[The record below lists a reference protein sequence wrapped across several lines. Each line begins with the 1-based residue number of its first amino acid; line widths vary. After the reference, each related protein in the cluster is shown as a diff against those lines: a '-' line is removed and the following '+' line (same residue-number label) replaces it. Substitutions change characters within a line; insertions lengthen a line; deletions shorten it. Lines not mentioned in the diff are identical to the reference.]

1 MKKSFLLTVCF
12 TVLAVEFLCAAAGEQ
27 EISDTLMRQ
36 MVGFVDVVIE
46 EADPDN
52 PGIVY
57 AKAPDDHNQNPCY
70 PLAWLYK
77 TKHPLNPYFGDTD
90 IRDRALAICD
100 RIVELKSVLEW
111 PCYVLCQIHEMLG
124 DEISPARKQQWK
136 EYVQYYVEHRGQRP
150 FGYTSPNH
158 EAWNALAVF
167 RAGQVFDQP
176 GWQDLGRRAMRQLLK
191 LQSGPGYFDEGP
203 HHGPSTKYNQL
214 QLTAMLLF
222 ADYAQDKQVAEAAK
236 KLSDFMLRYSF
247 PDGWTSGAL
256 DGRQNGYVGYFG
268 TLCYGWDRWPEH
280 KTLTRRIFETRGRL
294 GMLSPGSE
302 FFNLSDWYSYFG
314 SWFVVDEFLA
324 LQPDAPSAPLPQDS
338 NGYLA
343 CDSSPTFEGGAA
355 RNHDWMVIV
364 SAINSHVPLIGQSL
378 YRLDRQSRLD
388 IWHQDVG
395 LIVGGGHN
403 LRGNEVALA
412 NAIVLTDW
420 HDVSCEYGF
429 FGETENYY
437 DRLTTYVPRA
447 LKADITLER
456 QRLVES
462 FGQGDVSFE
471 VRPLGHGRLDVAF
484 EYDLANTERLIVQLP
499 LVVYHDT
506 RVLVDG
512 KPFEA
517 TEAESVTGEVTLYS
531 PTNGTTVRVR
541 PPVGHSA
548 KIRPPVDPIR
558 WYRDDNVDN
567 RYKPFYGI
575 SLLSVQ
581 IDNPSGK
588 SGGIFEIEIIGNY

>member
-1 MKKSFLLTVCF
+1 MRMVFLIAIYF
-12 TVLAVEFLCAAAGEQ
+12 AFPAAGLLRSEVTEQ
-27 EISDTLMRQ
+27 EVSDTLVRQ
-36 MVGFVDVVIE
+36 MVGFVDVIIE
-46 EADPDN
+46 ESDPVN

-77 TKHPLNPYFGDTD
+77 TKHPLNPYFGNTD
-90 IRDRALAICD
+90 LRDRALAICD
-100 RIVELKSVLEW
+100 RIVKIKSRLEW
-111 PCYVLCQIHEMLG
+111 PCYVLCQIYEMLG
-124 DEISPARKQQWK
+124 DEISPLRKEQWK
-136 EYVQYYVEHRGQRP
+136 EYVQYYVEFRGQRP

-158 EAWNALAVF
+158 EAWNALAVL

-176 GWQDLGRRAMRQLLK
+176 SWQALGRRAMNQLVK
-191 LQSGPGYFDEGP
+191 LQNTLGYFDEGS

-214 QLTAMLLF
+214 QLAAMLLF
-222 ADYAQDKQVAEAAK
+222 ADYAQDKPVEAAAK

-280 KTLTRRIFETRGRL
+280 KTLTRRIFETRSRL
-294 GMLSPGSE
+294 GMLSPESE

-314 SWFVVDEFLA
+314 SWFVVDEYLA
-324 LQPDAPSAPLPQDS
+324 QQPDAPSAPLPQDS
-338 NGYLA
+338 NGYLVT
-343 CDSSPTFEGGAA
+343 DSGPTFEGGAA

-395 LIVGGGHN
+395 LVVGGGHN

-456 QRLVES
+456 QRLIES
-462 FGQGDVSFE
+462 FGQGDVAFE
-471 VRPLGHGRLDVAF
+471 VQPLGNGRLNVAY
-484 EYDLANTERLIVQLP
+484 EYDLANTEKLIVQLP

-512 KPFEA
+512 ELFGGQEA
-517 TEAESVTGEVTLYS
+517 MSVSDEVTLYS
-531 PTNGTTVRVR
+531 PSSGTTVKVT
-541 PPVGHSA
+541 PPAGCSA
-548 KIRPPVDPIR
+548 KIRPPVHPIR
-558 WYRDDNVDN
+558 WYKDDNVSN
-567 RYKPFYGI
+567 RYRPYYGI
-575 SLLSVQ
+575 NLLSVQ
-581 IDNPSGK
+581 IDNPSGRN
-588 SGGIFEIEIIGNY
+588 GGRFKLEINGNQ